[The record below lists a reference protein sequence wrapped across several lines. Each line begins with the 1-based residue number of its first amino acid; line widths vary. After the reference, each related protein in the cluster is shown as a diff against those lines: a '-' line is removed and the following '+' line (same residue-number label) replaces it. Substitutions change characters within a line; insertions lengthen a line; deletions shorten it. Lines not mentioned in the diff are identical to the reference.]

1 MHNNNNGYPSSTR
14 AWMTVAILMLAYV
27 LSFVD
32 RQILNLLVEPIRR
45 DLDITD
51 THMSLLMGFSFAV
64 FYTIC
69 GVPIGR
75 LADRKSR
82 RGIIAIGVLVWS
94 LMTALCGTAKTFW
107 HFLVF
112 RIGVG
117 VGEAALSPSAYSLI
131 ADSFPPKLRGTAMS
145 VYSMG
150 IYIGSGLAFLLGGLV
165 VKFASAQGDVE
176 LPVLGMVRPWQLI
189 FLVLGAAGV
198 LFAAVL
204 LLIREPSRKGV
215 GAGVE
220 VPLSEVAGYIRQNRR
235 TVLCHNFGFA
245 CLAFAAY
252 GSSAWIP
259 TFFIRTYGWSASDV
273 GVLYGSVV
281 AVAGSI
287 GIIAGGRLSD
297 LLHRRGYRDAPL
309 RVGIISAA
317 LTLPLNLAYLA
328 GTGELALALIALE
341 LARRLEIPL
350 QGVNFPGHFMLRVP
364 GADHLLDPCGGRRLY
379 TRDCRDQLYRQLG
392 PGAELSAEHLQTAD
406 AQAMLR
412 RLSRNLRMLHMQH
425 DDPDAALKDA
435 ERVLLLGPATPDRPE
450 ESHRLG
456 KTLYFFCMRTVWNK
470 IRA

>member
-107 HFLVF
+107 QFLVF

-198 LFAAVL
+198 LFTAVL

-328 GTGELALALIALE
+328 GTGELALALIALHVFTI
-341 LARRLEIPL
+341 AMPFGVGPAAIQEIMPNSMRGQASAVYL
-350 QGVNFPGHFMLRVP
+350 FVITMVGLGIGPTAVALGTDFVFGDDNALRYSLLIVTGIALV
-364 GADHLLDPCGGRRLY
+364 GAI
-379 TRDCRDQLYRQLG
+379 
-392 PGAELSAEHLQTAD
+392 
-406 AQAMLR
+406 
-412 RLSRNLRMLHMQH
+412 
-425 DDPDAALKDA
+425 
-435 ERVLLLGPATPDRPE
+435 VLLGMGLKHYRGSLDRLQEWKPQGAAPAEVEAKP
-450 ESHRLG
+450 
-456 KTLYFFCMRTVWNK
+456 
-470 IRA
+470 A

>member
-198 LFAAVL
+198 LFAA
-204 LLIREPSRKGV
+204 
-215 GAGVE
+215 
-220 VPLSEVAGYIRQNRR
+220 YTRQNRR

-328 GTGELALALIALE
+328 GTGELALALIALHVFTIAMPFGVGPAAIQE
-341 LARRLEIPL
+341 IMPNSMRGQASAVYLFVITMVGLGIGPTAVALGTDFVFGDDNALRYSLLIVTGVALVGAIVLLGMGLKHYRGSLDRLQEWKP
-350 QGVNFPGHFMLRVP
+350 Q
-364 GADHLLDPCGGRRLY
+364 
-379 TRDCRDQLYRQLG
+379 
-392 PGAELSAEHLQTAD
+392 SAAGSD
-406 AQAMLR
+406 AQ
-412 RLSRNLRMLHMQH
+412 
-425 DDPDAALKDA
+425 PKP
-435 ERVLLLGPATPDRPE
+435 V
-450 ESHRLG
+450 
-456 KTLYFFCMRTVWNK
+456 
-470 IRA
+470 